1 MSGISEKDIA
11 KALKRPGAL
20 PALLTALGVLAF
32 LVVQN
37 FVFGL
42 IGAAREAM
50 FGGVPGV
57 DIGAAWATEMVSMLG
72 GPLLFAVGVFLCLW
86 QVAPIAPN
94 LRLAHVVTRA
104 LLATALGAAGYW
116 LLRFFADLI
125 FLAVDG
131 SLHLNPDLIG
141 GVAFNAS
148 MDALSALI
156 TWVPLVVLGAVFLWG
171 WLQRHPSKEPVMGT
185 LDEV

>member
-11 KALKRPGAL
+11 KALQRPGAL
-20 PALLTALGVLAF
+20 PALLTALGVLVF
-32 LVVQN
+32 LVTQN
-37 FVFGL
+37 VAFRL
-42 IGAAREAM
+42 IGAARAAM
-50 FGGVPGV
+50 YGGAGGVDV
-57 DIGAAWATEMVSMLG
+57 GAAWATEMVSILG
-72 GPLLFAVGVFLCLW
+72 GPLFFAIGVFLCLW

-116 LLRFFADLI
+116 LFRFISTLI

-131 SLHLNPDLIG
+131 SLGVHPDLIG
-141 GVAFNAS
+141 GIAFDAS
-148 MDALSALI
+148 MDALQALV
-156 TWVPLVVLGAVFLWG
+156 TWLALVVLGAVFLWG
-171 WLQRHPSKEPVMGT
+171 WLQRHPSKEPVTGT